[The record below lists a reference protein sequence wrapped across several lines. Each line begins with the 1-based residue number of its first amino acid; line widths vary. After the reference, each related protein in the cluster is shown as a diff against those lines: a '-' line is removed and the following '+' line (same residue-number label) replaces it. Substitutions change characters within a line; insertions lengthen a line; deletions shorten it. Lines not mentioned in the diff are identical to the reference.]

1 MAGGGAPLLE
11 AIGLSKRYVDGPTE
25 VQVLDG
31 LDLRITA
38 GERVAIVGESGI
50 GKSTLLHLLGALDRP
65 SGGRL
70 MVNGTDVFAQDE
82 EALAAFRNREI
93 GFVFQFHQL
102 LPDFTAL
109 ENVML
114 PALIARDP
122 AGPARARARDLLA
135 RVGLSERCAHRPGEL
150 SGGEQQRVAVARSV
164 MRQPKLLL
172 ADEPTGNLDPE
183 TGERVTNVLLDLNR
197 EVGAA
202 LVVVTHNDRLAAA
215 MEHTLR
221 LEAGRVHDETVTA
234 TRRGGVGGGIG

>member
-1 MAGGGAPLLE
+1 MSGAGGHLLE
-11 AIGLSKRYVDGPTE
+11 ATGLSKRYVDGPTE

-31 LDLRITA
+31 LDLAIA
-38 GERVAIVGESGI
+38 PGERVAIVGESGV

-65 SGGRL
+65 SAGRL
-70 MVNGTDVFAQDE
+70 LVSGIDVFAQDE

-109 ENVML
+109 ENVVL
-114 PALIARDP
+114 PAMIAREP
-122 AGPARARARDLLA
+122 QGPARARARDLLE
-135 RVGLSERCAHRPGEL
+135 RVGLGDRIAHRPGEL
-150 SGGEQQRVAVARSV
+150 SGGEQQRVAVARAV
-164 MRQPKLLL
+164 MRRPRLLL

-183 TGERVTNVLLDLNR
+183 TGEKVTSVLLDLNR

-215 MEHTLR
+215 MARTLR
-221 LEAGRVHDETVTA
+221 LEGGRVHEEPGRTIA
-234 TRRGGVGGGIG
+234 RLGGHA

>member
-1 MAGGGAPLLE
+1 MSGAGGHLLE
-11 AIGLSKRYVDGPTE
+11 ATGLSKRYVDGPTE

-31 LDLRITA
+31 LDLAIA
-38 GERVAIVGESGI
+38 PGERVAIVGESGV

-65 SGGRL
+65 SAGRL
-70 MVNGTDVFAQDE
+70 LVSGIDVFAQDE

-109 ENVML
+109 ENVVL
-114 PALIARDP
+114 PAMIAREP
-122 AGPARARARDLLA
+122 QGPARARARDLLE
-135 RVGLSERCAHRPGEL
+135 RVGLGDRIAHRPGEL
-150 SGGEQQRVAVARSV
+150 SGGEQQRVAVARAV
-164 MRQPKLLL
+164 MRRPRLLL

-183 TGERVTNVLLDLNR
+183 TGEKVTSVLLDLNR

-215 MEHTLR
+215 MARTLR
-221 LEAGRVHDETVTA
+221 LEGGRVHEEPGRTIA
-234 TRRGGVGGGIG
+234 RQGGHA